1 MNVMTS
7 QRVTIPAPDIRTV
20 AVEISGTA
28 PLMIHKF
35 SQKAREQMRAKQA
48 EGSTATKRR
57 ARDPKDFDA
66 VFHGARHL
74 SAEGWDGIPAGA
86 FRAAMISAC
95 RLVGFKMTLA
105 KLSVFIVADGL
116 DTDDG
121 TPLVRIYGGEPER
134 NEMVARNETGVA
146 DIRVR
151 PMWREWSCKLRV
163 RYDAQQFTLTD
174 IVNLLNRAGTQ
185 VGIGEGRPDS
195 RNSAGLGLGTFEV
208 VQEVG

>member
-1 MNVMTS
+1 MNVMTT

-20 AVEISGTA
+20 AVDIRGTA

-48 EGSTATKRR
+48 EGSTAVKRKQ
-57 ARDPKDFDA
+57 RDPKDFDA

-95 RLVGFKMTLA
+95 RLVGFRMTLA

-116 DTDDG
+116 DVDDG
-121 TPLVRIYGGEPER
+121 TPLVKIIAGDPER

-151 PMWREWSCKLRV
+151 PMWREWGARLQV
-163 RYDAQQFTLTD
+163 RYDAQQFTMED

-185 VGIGEGRPDS
+185 VGVGEGRPDS

-208 VQEVG
+208 VQGE